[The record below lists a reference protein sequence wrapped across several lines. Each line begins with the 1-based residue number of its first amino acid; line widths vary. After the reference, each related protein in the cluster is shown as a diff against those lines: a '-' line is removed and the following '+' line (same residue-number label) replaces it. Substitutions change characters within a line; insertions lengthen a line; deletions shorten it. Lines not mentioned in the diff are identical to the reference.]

1 MVKISLIAMLNIC
14 NPYQQLLCLQSH
26 LGSQYVDMYLNT
38 VLRVDFS
45 FCDDFRNI
53 YTYLQPKLLLI

>member
-1 MVKISLIAMLNIC
+1 MVKISLIATLNIC
-14 NPYQQLLCLQSH
+14 NPYQQLLC